1 MASGSIDRAP
11 SPKKSSN
18 SDFQEGRSA
27 RTAQES
33 TGSSIGLPGANTGLA
48 GQAPPGKTSPPP
60 TFRVGSSRSGGFGKI
75 RSTAS
80 EPCPVCGRSG
90 CSYRDDRELLICW
103 RGSDRASVPGWRYV
117 EPGKSGGSL
126 YAREDSES
134 GLRSTFSA
142 VEIPTLPGSS
152 VWASRASKHLEHVE
166 ADARRRELAKMLG
179 VSPVSLAGLSVG
191 WKPGAH
197 GVGAW
202 TYPQRTASGEVVSVG
217 LRLNRDEDRQRYDYD
232 GKTKSPPGLIYVP
245 GRWLTSAGPVLSV
258 EGMSDVAALDT
269 IGLDAVGHPGNSPR
283 GLLLDELEKIL
294 RSVPDDRPIVAVA
307 ERDPGREDDPD
318 SPGRKGARLK
328 AQALANRLGRRVGV
342 ALPPDGAKDSRA
354 WVREHAAGASIN
366 SPDDRAAARDRFVSG
381 LLAAVD
387 WIDPEA
393 SKPEPPSRLEKL
405 VDAGREV
412 ELEDYRRD
420 MRERLADWVS
430 PDKPRGRIAVLAGPA
445 GCGKTT
451 AVDEIAVPAY
461 EQTAF
466 GIPTHENV
474 SERRAALLRLPILDE
489 TSVAAYPRLDA
500 TTCIS
505 FTQEQADALRAQG
518 HRKAQSAEKAQRYG
532 FGVRGTACRGC
543 PLAPWRAAPPTPQ
556 RDENFDAWSPEAV
569 FGNAPAPG
577 NGEGQ
582 VESTPESTE
591 TRCGYWRAI
600 EQADAARVKIATLE
614 RLRRTA
620 AQVVSKDRRSLV
632 SFDERGFE
640 SLFPTAVADDWLL
653 EELANALEGAAL
665 RIENEHGMK
674 QVEEQARAVLCNGSK
689 PHDFETRRFGDT
701 FVDVCRNCGERV
713 TLGKVGRKKPT
724 RKKAPEPRPIF
735 DTDEDR
741 SRRRVALE
749 RERERSE
756 REEKKAARVADQV
769 EHVRQLAAVAR
780 QITDRLREKR
790 DGRSFGAVVVP
801 IVRER
806 RTKKGYA
813 STMSGPYTGKE
824 QPIFVRGRAVKQPA
838 RILADVLE
846 RSLPVGAIV
855 NAEALELVRRAHA
868 CQLERLVLVA
878 EELDGGA
885 TSKIAPLERRVVLS
899 AIGTWETR
907 LPEEADILVLDGT
920 LDVAALSK
928 RLGRDVE
935 NISPPDR
942 VRRQAPAVQLAADIT
957 RGTAPSVVAR
967 TLEQALAALPGS
979 KRVGLILL
987 GKHED
992 ALFPVDPKTGK
1003 RLRTKRS
1010 RELVPDDVYARIAR
1024 DEHGEPMI
1032 EHFGGGKDRGS
1043 NLWIKNCDGLILL
1056 GTPRPKSIAVLIE
1069 LVRRREDAALERG
1082 SAWGRVDWEARTL
1095 DGKVVR
1101 CKGRGYLD
1109 PVWASAADAV
1119 TRTMLGQ
1126 GLERGRTVLA
1136 VADGSEEAP
1145 GGIPVLVVSGE
1156 PCGLPVVDS
1165 LPAAISKGAR
1175 KVAGVVRRLV
1185 EESKQPEDT
1194 ESRKVGKTHPRGS
1207 SCAKSPIGLSSLLIG
1222 EMAQA
1227 QTIPAPV
1234 VLESILAGEA
1244 GQPVPVRSARRWIAE
1259 ALAAGLIVKSGAT
1272 SSTVYGLPEPLPESR
1287 QPEPDSGRGAGS
1299 ATSSPPEPSKS
1310 WSTAPS
1316 QPDAAPTLPRSWATA
1331 PSCPQQMGRGHRLQV
1346 DTGPPPRTEPGK
1358 SPDSRRESDSPER
1371 GGGQGRESTKVES
1384 SKGDTLGPK
1393 GRTD

>member
-11 SPKKSSN
+11 SPEKSSN
-18 SDFQEGRSA
+18 PAAKNGQSV
-27 RTAQES
+27 RTPQAS
-33 TGSSIGLPGANTGLA
+33 TDQSIGLPGANTGLVS
-48 GQAPPGKTSPPP
+48 GAPSQKTSSPP
-60 TFRVGSSRSGGFGKI
+60 TFRVGTSRSGGFGKI

-126 YAREDSES
+126 YAREDSQN
-134 GLRSTFSA
+134 GLRATFSS

-152 VWASRASKHLEHVE
+152 VWASRATKHLEHPE
-166 ADARRRELAKMLG
+166 ADGRRRELAKMLG
-179 VSPVSLAGLSVG
+179 VSSVSLAGLSVG

-202 TYPQRTASGEVVSVG
+202 TYPQRTASGDVVSVG

-232 GKTKSPPGLIYVP
+232 GKTKSPPGLIFVP
-245 GRWLTSAGPVLSV
+245 GRWLTAAGPVLSV

-294 RSVPDDRPIVAVA
+294 RKVPDDRPIVAVA

-328 AQALANRLGRRVGV
+328 AQALANRLGRRIGV

-354 WVREHAAGASIN
+354 WVREHTAGAASLTTDQRGEI
-366 SPDDRAAARDRFVSG
+366 RDRFVSG

-387 WIDPEA
+387 WIDPEP

-405 VDAGREV
+405 VDGGQEV
-412 ELEDYRRD
+412 ELDDYRRE
-420 MRERLADWVS
+420 MRERLEDWVS

-505 FTQEQADALRAQG
+505 FTQEQADELRAQG

-543 PLAPWRAAPPTPQ
+543 PLAPWRSAPPIPQ
-556 RDENFDAWSPEAV
+556 RDENLDAWSPDAA
-569 FGNAPAPG
+569 FGNSPAPG
-577 NGEGQ
+577 SGEGQ
-582 VESTPESTE
+582 VESTDSPTA
-591 TRCGYWRAI
+591 TRCAYWRAI
-600 EQADAARVKIATLE
+600 EKADAARVKIATLD

-653 EELANALEGAAL
+653 DELADALEGAAL
-665 RIENEHGMK
+665 LLEDERNRENFS
-674 QVEEQARAVLCNGSK
+674 AN
-689 PHDFETRRFGDT
+689 RRDRRDRKILESRT
-701 FVDVCRNCGERV
+701 F
-713 TLGKVGRKKPT
+713 
-724 RKKAPEPRPIF
+724 F

-749 RERERSE
+749 REQERSE
-756 REEKKAARVADQV
+756 QEEKKAARIEDQI

-780 QITDRLREKR
+780 QIVDRLRDKR
-790 DGRSFGAVVVP
+790 DRRSFGNEVVP
-801 IVRER
+801 IIRQR
-806 RTKKGYA
+806 RPKKANSKKTPGQEA
-813 STMSGPYTGKE
+813 IEAKA
-824 QPIFVRGRAVKQPA
+824 IVVRGRAVKQPA

-846 RSLPVGAIV
+846 RSLPVGSIV
-855 NAEALELVRRAHA
+855 NAKALEIVRRAHA

-878 EELDGGA
+878 QELDGGE
-885 TSKIAPLERRVVLS
+885 TSKVAAGDRRVALS

-907 LPEEADILVLDGT
+907 LPDEADILVLDGT

-928 RLGRDVE
+928 RLGREVE
-935 NISPPDR
+935 NISPTAR

-957 RGTAPSVVAR
+957 RGTAPSIVAR

-987 GKHED
+987 SKHEEV
-992 ALFPVDPKTGK
+992 LFPIDQKTGK
-1003 RLRTKRS
+1003 RIRTRRS
-1010 RELVPDDVYARIAR
+1010 RELVPDDVYSRIAR

-1043 NLWIKNCDGLILL
+1043 NLWIKNCDGLVLL
-1056 GTPRPKSIAVLIE
+1056 GTPRPKSIAVVEE
-1069 LVRRREDAALERG
+1069 LVRRCEDEALERG

-1101 CKGRGYLD
+1101 CRGRGYLD
-1109 PVWASAADAV
+1109 PIWASAADAV

-1136 VADGSEEAP
+1136 VADGSEDSP

-1165 LPAAISKGAR
+1165 LPSPISRGAR
-1175 KVAGVVRRLV
+1175 KVASIVRRIV

-1194 ESRKVGKTHPRGS
+1194 ESRKAGKTHPWGS
-1207 SCAKSPIGLSSLLIG
+1207 TCAKSSIAVSSLDI
-1222 EMAQA
+1222 ETVAQVRTVSA
-1227 QTIPAPV
+1227 SV
-1234 VLESILAGEA
+1234 VLEAVLAGES

-1259 ALAAGLIVKSGAT
+1259 ALAAGLIVRQGSTRA
-1272 SSTVYGLPEPLPESR
+1272 TVYGLPETLPVSG
-1287 QPEPDSGRGAGS
+1287 QPEPDEGRSLGA

-1310 WSTAPS
+1310 WSTPPS
-1316 QPDAAPTLPRSWATA
+1316 QPDAAPTLPRAWATA
-1331 PSCPQQMGRGHRLQV
+1331 PSCPQHLGRGQRIPV
-1346 DTGPPPRTEPGK
+1346 DAATQPRTEPGK
-1358 SPDSRRESDSPER
+1358 SPDTRRESDSPER
-1371 GGGQGRESTKVES
+1371 GGGTGRNQPKVEAD
-1384 SKGDTLGPK
+1384 KGHTSGPK
-1393 GRTD
+1393 VSTD